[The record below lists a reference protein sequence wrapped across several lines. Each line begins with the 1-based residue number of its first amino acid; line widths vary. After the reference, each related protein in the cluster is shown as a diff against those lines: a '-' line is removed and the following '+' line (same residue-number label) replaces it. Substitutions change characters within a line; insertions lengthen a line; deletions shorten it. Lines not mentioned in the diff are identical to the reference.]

1 MALPLYRQGVAVR
14 GWAGTLGGVSGRF
27 GRQTSYCIK
36 GRQGGLHCQ
45 WKPKEKPDWCT
56 CGTVRPISSL
66 PGSLSPP
73 TCLRYQTTSQLG
85 LESVLRAT
93 KRQSPPVEHS
103 QISLPHLLHCRQG
116 AMQGEVRVRSLIYI
130 PDDKI
135 SLCLL
140 VGSQGH
146 KTLVEVPYSGLDRLD
161 ELLAQQV
168 SEYKQDEVLLS
179 QLVDSVTT
187 VDGCREDDIMV
198 ASPSPG
204 APWEG
209 SAQSFDMNES
219 HLDSFRSLFDSQWC
233 RMPFHAGFQYPDSL
247 PTRGGGLVVFEK
259 SQVLRGGQSEK
270 SDRNMEQHLANMHDK
285 LCREL
290 PNFFLK
296 NHDYNIY
303 SKDVEFINEFLHM
316 KTKGR
321 GMYQAALTLCRFLAW
336 NYFADIQMEVLK
348 LTQHP
353 ESWSVQAR
361 WRVRGLPLH
370 VLLLR
375 FYRRDKSDLYRTYDA
390 FSTFYL
396 GSDGLIHCHKV
407 DKMMPTQPPAQKIKG
422 LLVRAL
428 VALGM
433 QEHQPALNLLLIQ
446 LALKLGQRHC

>member
-1 MALPLYRQGVAVR
+1 MALPLYRQGVVLR
-14 GWAGTLGGVSGRF
+14 GWAGTLGGVNGGFGGRP
-27 GRQTSYCIK
+27 SYCIK
-36 GRQGGLHCQ
+36 GRPGDLHCQ

-56 CGTVRPISSL
+56 CGPVRPISSL

-85 LESVLRAT
+85 LEPVLRAT

-103 QISLPHLLHCRQG
+103 QIALPHLLHCSH
-116 AMQGEVRVRSLIYI
+116 GEVRFRSLTCF

-146 KTLVEVPYSGLDRLD
+146 KTLVEVPYSGLARLG
-161 ELLAQQV
+161 ELLALQV
-168 SEYKQDEVLLS
+168 SESKQDEVLLS

-198 ASPSPG
+198 ESPSPG

-209 SAQSFDMNES
+209 SAQPFDMNES

-233 RMPFHAGFQYPDSL
+233 RMPFHAGFQYPDPQ
-247 PTRGGGLVVFEK
+247 PTRGGGLVAFEK

-270 SDRNMEQHLANMHDK
+270 SDRKMEQHLANMHDK
-285 LCREL
+285 LRTEL

-316 KTKGR
+316 KTKGW
-321 GMYQAALTLCRFLAW
+321 MYQAALTLCRFLAW

-407 DKMMPTQPPAQKIKG
+407 DKMMPAQPPAQKVKG
-422 LLVRAL
+422 LLVTAL

-433 QEHQPALNLLLIQ
+433 QEHRPALNLLLTQ

>member
-14 GWAGTLGGVSGRF
+14 GWAGKLGGVSGRF
-27 GRQTSYCIK
+27 GGRTSYCIK

-45 WKPKEKPDWCT
+45 WKPKEKPDRCT

-85 LESVLRAT
+85 LESVPRAT
-93 KRQSPPVEHS
+93 KRQSPPMEHS

-116 AMQGEVRVRSLIYI
+116 AMQAEVQVRSLIYI

-198 ASPSPG
+198 ESPSPG

-285 LCREL
+285 LRRE
-290 PNFFLK
+290 
-296 NHDYNIY
+296 
-303 SKDVEFINEFLHM
+303 
-316 KTKGR
+316 
-321 GMYQAALTLCRFLAW
+321 
-336 NYFADIQMEVLK
+336 MEVLK

-407 DKMMPTQPPAQKIKG
+407 DKMMPAQPPAQKIKG

-433 QEHQPALNLLLIQ
+433 QEHQPALNLLLTQ